1 MDPAVYTGLL
11 GTAFTCLRS
20 YEATGSQQDL
30 LLSAEIVD
38 TCADVARAST
48 RFFFVLFLKRFS
60 GFLSCLI
67 GFRKV
72 VGNKV
77 SGEHHRT
84 LLRLRYP

>member
-30 LLSAEIVD
+30 MLSAEIVD
-38 TCADVARAST
+38 TCAVVARAST
-48 RFFFVLFLKRFS
+48 RFFFFFLKRFS
-60 GFLSCLI
+60 GWFLPCLL

-72 VGNKV
+72 SENRWARVNLTELCWV
-77 SGEHHRT
+77 
-84 LLRLRYP
+84 

>member
-30 LLSAEIVD
+30 LLSAEI
-38 TCADVARAST
+38 VARAST

>member
-38 TCADVARAST
+38 TCAVVARAST
-48 RFFFVLFLKRFS
+48 RFFFIYFLLFFLEVQWVLILSINRHRF
-60 GFLSCLI
+60 
-67 GFRKV
+67 
-72 VGNKV
+72 
-77 SGEHHRT
+77 
-84 LLRLRYP
+84 